1 MNTIEN
7 TTTESDAVKHL
18 EDVRGS
24 ISLLESELA
33 GLTAELADLQAD
45 ISTGSLTVDLDR
57 LGELT
62 DALIPRRQ
70 ERLDALVRQTLPEA
84 EKAVHREHLYRLA
97 EVGADGITGHW
108 EAHTSV
114 VESAERRI
122 ARALAE
128 VRESAEEWSTFI
140 GGVGQAAKTAGLSQN
155 NLAAGDHPVRFH
167 ASYGQRASDPI
178 VVIFDGGTYQPIS
191 SDAAVRDVVASADA
205 HTASLIREANDERV
219 AGEGARIQS
228 LDRRA

>member
-1 MNTIEN
+1 MSTTKN
-7 TTTESDAVKHL
+7 TTTTEITKHL
-18 EDVRGS
+18 DDVKGS
-24 ISLLESELA
+24 INLLETELES
-33 GLTAELADLQAD
+33 LRAEQTELQAA
-45 ISTGSLTVDLDR
+45 IANGSLTVDLDR
-57 LGELT
+57 LGDLT

-84 EKAVHREHLYRLA
+84 EKAVHREELYRLA

-108 EAHTSV
+108 EAHQTV

-122 ARALAE
+122 AKALAE
-128 VRESAEEWSTFI
+128 VRASTEEWSTFI
-140 GGVGQAAKTAGLSQN
+140 AGVGQAAKTAQLSQN
-155 NLAAGDHPVRFH
+155 NLAAGDHPVRYH

-178 VVIFDGGTYQPIS
+178 IVLFEGETYRPVS
-191 SDAAVRDVVASADA
+191 ADAAVREVVASADA